1 MSSRSR
7 RSPEDKAMVLKLAKE
22 KNSVK
27 VISEITGVSRETVYF
42 WLRGAKIKPHTDRAP
57 RKMRP
62 RAGSGGGD
70 RPMRGQD
77 GVKTL
82 GNLPLALRIE
92 RGVRQRL
99 SEMDDAA

>member
-1 MSSRSR
+1 MSPTR
-7 RSPEDKAMVLKLAKE
+7 RPPEEKEQVLQLARE

-27 VISEITGVSRETVYF
+27 VISEITKVSRETIYF
-42 WLRGAKIKPHTDRAP
+42 WLRSAGITPHTDRAP
-57 RKMRP
+57 RNTTPK
-62 RAGSGGGD
+62 RAGPGE

-92 RGVRQRL
+92 RGVARRVA
-99 SEMDDAA
+99 EMDDAA